1 MIFNDRRKARK
12 AGAAER
18 AEVHKIAS
26 QDINPY
32 VSRKEK
38 YASAA
43 RVVSPETKVSEV
55 MKQYKS
61 SQLGKK

>member
-12 AGAAER
+12 AGTAER

-43 RVVSPETKVSEV
+43 KAVD
-55 MKQYKS
+55 YK
-61 SQLGKK
+61 GKK